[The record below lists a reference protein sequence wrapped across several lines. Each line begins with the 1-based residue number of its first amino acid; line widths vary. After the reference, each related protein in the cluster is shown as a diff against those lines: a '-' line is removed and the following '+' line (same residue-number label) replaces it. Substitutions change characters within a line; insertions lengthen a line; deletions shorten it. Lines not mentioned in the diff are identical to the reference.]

1 MNRRTLSRLL
11 SVFLLLF
18 PLCATRHAA
27 AQTKPLAYLLKYVG
41 QSPYGLWKTQPL
53 QQRLTALL
61 GPAEF
66 KAFVGNLNPAT
77 DLTQQNGVL
86 YVTGNAPHR
95 GTEEEAVM
103 LVDVEKDSIEV
114 FILHKETIVR
124 GWAENNRLVAIPK
137 DVQETMNH
145 WPKQALMQTLS
156 TMRQSASAAGGTAS
170 SGAASTALPA
180 AARSAVTP
188 VNSAPRVCQSGSKC
202 DEVNDYAATIT
213 DFRTSVSGRDKLI
226 TATVRFTNKLNHP
239 LIIGLV
245 QNSPVAI
252 DDQGNRY
259 VLNPSTVRGIGLIGS
274 NNSFDPKFTLQAGE
288 SADARVDLVFQGS
301 SNVIYGT
308 SWEFSLALREIDP
321 AGVNQYRMGRES
333 SLRFDGLANR
343 MVGSTVASSAASSSA
358 AAAAGAPVTNAV
370 SSAPGIV
377 PASAVAGSRAAAGNI
392 PTGVADAC
400 NGAPKCYST
409 GIFSATIKSLMA
421 SSVGNFH
428 DHVLRYEITF
438 RNVTN
443 QPMILAYAGGSSS
456 VIDNLGNQY
465 YWGHAGT
472 YDTSVQGIGVSQGSK
487 VNSQFVL
494 QPGESRNA
502 IFQVIRY
509 RPGNAQIGTSFTYSN
524 SIELLELLP
533 SGQVRTVRSYS
544 LSYPDLTPSNGI
556 GIPGLNNGTQ
566 NLNNSIQKLGSI
578 FGKKK

>member
-1 MNRRTLSRLL
+1 MLSAIAASPAHL
-11 SVFLLLF
+11 
-18 PLCATRHAA
+18 A
-27 AQTKPLAYLLKYVG
+27 AQAQTQAKPLAYLLKSVG

-53 QQRLTALL
+53 QRRLTALL
-61 GPAEF
+61 GAVEF
-66 KAFVGNLNPAT
+66 KAFVGNLDPAT

-95 GTEEEAVM
+95 GTEEEAIM

-114 FILHKETIVR
+114 FMLHKGTTVR
-124 GWAENNRLVAIPK
+124 GWAENNRLVTIPK
-137 DVQETMNH
+137 DVQETLNR
-145 WPKQALMQTLS
+145 WPKAQVVQALS
-156 TMRQSASAAGGTAS
+156 SMRQSAATAGTLGS
-170 SGAASTALPA
+170 NPASTA
-180 AARSAVTP
+180 AVAP
-188 VNSAPRVCQSGSKC
+188 VNSAPRVCQSGAKC

-213 DFRTSVSGRDKLI
+213 DFRTSANGRDKLI

-259 VLNPSTVRGIGLIGS
+259 VLNASTVRGIGLIGS

-288 SADARVDLVFQGS
+288 SADARVDLIFQGS
-301 SNVIYGT
+301 NNVIYGT
-308 SWEFSLALREIDP
+308 SWDLSLALREIDP

-333 SLRFDGLANR
+333 ALRFDGLANR
-343 MVGSTVASSAASSSA
+343 MVGSTVAASSA
-358 AAAAGAPVTNAV
+358 AAVTGAPVTNAV

-377 PASAVAGSRAAAGNI
+377 PASAVVGSGAAAGNI

-400 NGAPKCYST
+400 NGAPRCYST

-428 DHVLRYEITF
+428 DHLLRYEITF

-443 QPMILAYAGGSSS
+443 QPLILAYAGTTSNG
-456 VIDNLGNQY
+456 IDNLGNQY

-472 YDTSVQGIGVSQGSK
+472 YDQSVQGIGVSQGSK
-487 VNSQFVL
+487 VNPQFVL

-524 SIELLELLP
+524 SIELLNVLP
-533 SGQVRTVRSYS
+533 SGQIRTIRSYS
-544 LSYPDLTPSNGI
+544 MSFPDLTPSNGI
-556 GIPGLNNGTQ
+556 GVPGLSNGTNTQ
-566 NLNNSIQKLGSI
+566 NINDSLKKLGSI
-578 FGKKK
+578 FGKK